1 MNPALVLSQV
11 LATNAARDE
20 GRRHAQLYQE
30 ISPGNRAS
38 PAGAKVQ
45 AACLFRVEVSMWISE
60 ALNA

>member
-1 MNPALVLSQV
+1 MPSSIKKSP
-11 LATNAARDE
+11 
-20 GRRHAQLYQE
+20 QE
-30 ISPGNRAS
+30 IALLLTLKPART